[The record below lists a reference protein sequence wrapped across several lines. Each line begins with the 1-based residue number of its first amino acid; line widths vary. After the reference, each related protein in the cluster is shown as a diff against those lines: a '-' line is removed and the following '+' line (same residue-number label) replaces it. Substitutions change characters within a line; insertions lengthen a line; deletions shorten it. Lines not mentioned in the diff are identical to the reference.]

1 MRLRFDQV
9 LRAFVFDMVY
19 FMVLKDYTSLILI
32 LNTSVARCPLG
43 YDAAQA
49 RKKLPN
55 VLEELAA
62 SILSAEI

>member
-1 MRLRFDQV
+1 MRLKFEQV
-9 LRAFVFDMVY
+9 FRAFVFDMVY
-19 FMVLKDYTSLILI
+19 FTVLKDYTSSILI

-55 VLEELAA
+55 VWKNWLPQC
-62 SILSAEI
+62 